1 MLLWDVVL
9 VVMADTG
16 VVAVG
21 ATEAAASKTKLVGEG
36 VTVANGLD
44 VAVLLV
50 VVAVVSLVVAWVADG
65 LLWSLQSI
73 KVVGIGEDTDENAL
87 ASADTDGLAVT
98 MVEKG
103 LIVFIFGGRSWW
115 CEGRIGCVDTRVWSR
130 LIHVLLRNDEKN
142 ELKVSSRWPPRLELA
157 TNSTGLDQL

>member
-36 VTVANGLD
+36 VTVANDLN
-44 VAVLLV
+44 VSVLLL
-50 VVAVVSLVVAWVADG
+50 VAVVSLVVAWVADG
-65 LLWSLQSI
+65 LLSSLESI
-73 KVVGIGEDTDENAL
+73 KVVGIGEDTEENAL

-115 CEGRIGCVDTRVWSR
+115 CEGRIGCAIR
-130 LIHVLLRNDEKN
+130 EC
-142 ELKVSSRWPPRLELA
+142 
-157 TNSTGLDQL
+157 GLD